1 MPDKNTSPT
10 SSPTVRP
17 GQERF
22 VIADDEIGLGAV
34 DAVADE
40 SAPASVWLDAWRQ
53 LRRRPIFWA
62 ASVLIAVAVLFSLV
76 PGLIAPREITKI
88 GRASCR
94 ERV

>member
-1 MPDKNTSPT
+1 MPENITSPT
-10 SSPTVRP
+10 TRP

-22 VIADDEIGLGAV
+22 VSQDDEIGLGAV

-62 ASVLIAVAVLFSLV
+62 ASVLIAVAVAFSLV
-76 PGLIAPREITKI
+76 PGLIAPRDPGYCTLVN
-88 GRASCR
+88 S
-94 ERV
+94 